1 MELFFVLVGIIALP
15 CILSNRNMAASQLCF
30 PVVLPHICNF
40 TFFISSRVTSGDSE
54 FFVYFSGTDRGEI
67 YKIARWK
74 SSEGQWRSRLLD
86 VIEGVGAGG
95 AAIR

>member
-1 MELFFVLVGIIALP
+1 MLFCLSELIFSWKLDSSYCLTTFL
-15 CILSNRNMAASQLCF
+15 QL
-30 PVVLPHICNF
+30 HIF
-40 TFFISSRVTSGDSE
+40 LISSRVTSGDSE
-54 FFVYFSGTDRGEI
+54 FFVYFAGTDRGEI

-74 SSEGQWRSRLLD
+74 SGEGQWRSRLLD

>member
-1 MELFFVLVGIIALP
+1 MNIG
-15 CILSNRNMAASQLCF
+15 ASQLCF
-30 PVVLPHICNF
+30 PIVLLQHFRNF
-40 TFFISSRVTSGDSE
+40 TFFISSRVTSGDAE
-54 FFVYFSGTDRGEI
+54 FFVYFAGTDRGEI

>member
-1 MELFFVLVGIIALP
+1 MYFKQLKHWRKPALFSYCLTTFLISAT
-15 CILSNRNMAASQLCF
+15 S
-30 PVVLPHICNF
+30 H
-40 TFFISSRVTSGDSE
+40 FFISSRVTSGDSE
-54 FFVYFSGTDRGEI
+54 FFVYFAGTDRGEI

-74 SSEGQWRSRLLD
+74 SGEGQWRSRLLD